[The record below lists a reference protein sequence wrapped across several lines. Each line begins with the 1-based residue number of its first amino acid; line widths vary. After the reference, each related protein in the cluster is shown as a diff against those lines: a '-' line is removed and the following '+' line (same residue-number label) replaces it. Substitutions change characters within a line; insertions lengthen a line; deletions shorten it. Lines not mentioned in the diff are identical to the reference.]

1 MTDHASSGAPPT
13 ATAAPGTP
21 SAFRRHVWPLLLLN
35 RWRILAAMV
44 FVGLSGGAVA
54 VQNVFPKWLFSYVL
68 DVDGLENTE
77 RWRRLAWL
85 AAGYLVL
92 TSIVRMAFWHIGY
105 RLFTRARE
113 QVIFALRGKFFRH
126 VNHLCLRFHGTH
138 SSGELFS
145 YLFGSPLRA
154 VMDFFGHAT
163 MNLPGSVMSVIIT
176 LTLFWQWDWVI
187 ASLLMATALVSVRMM
202 MRARHRIEGIQKDFQ
217 AVEGDVSG
225 QVADLLRGNKA
236 VKLYAMEAQVAQNF
250 ERQADVIRRKTYERD
265 IYSHVEWIKQEGL
278 TYVCYALLMAAC
290 TWRYLSGHI
299 DLGIVA
305 ACLAAYLG
313 LVGPL
318 QGVFTAFTLWG
329 GAAAALARIG
339 AVLDTATTTP
349 DPAHTLGGDVDA
361 PPPRRATIVFDRVGF
376 GYEPGR
382 PVLRDLSLTIAPGE
396 RVAFVGP
403 SGAGKTTITQLL
415 LRLYDP
421 QEGAIRL
428 GDTDLRAY
436 STRALRR
443 HFGVVPQDPFIFNTT
458 LRDNLR
464 VARPDADDAA
474 IRQACEQANAWEF
487 IATLPGGLDA
497 RVGEGGSML
506 SGGQRQRLAIAR
518 ALLSAP
524 ACFIFDEATSAL
536 DTLSEQLISQAIEK
550 SLGDRTAIFIAH
562 RLSTVKHCDRIFVLE
577 GGVVAQSGRYDE
589 LMAKP
594 GLFQDLV
601 RGQQLRG

>member
-1 MTDHASSGAPPT
+1 MSSA
-13 ATAAPGTP
+13 AAAPASP
-21 SAFRRHVWPLLLLN
+21 DRHSAFRRHVWPLLLLN
-35 RWRILAAMV
+35 RGWIIAAMCL
-44 FVGLSGGAVA
+44 VGISGGAVA
-54 VQNVFPKWLFSYVL
+54 VQNIFPKGLFSYVL
-68 DVDGLENTE
+68 EVPELETAE
-77 RWRRLAWL
+77 RWRRLVQL
-85 AAGYLVL
+85 AVGYVVL
-92 TSIVRMAFWHIGY
+92 TSIVRMLFWHIGY
-105 RLFTRARE
+105 RMFTRARE

-126 VNHLCLRFHGTH
+126 VNHLCLRFHGTRP
-138 SSGELFS
+138 SGELFS

-163 MNLPGSVMSVIIT
+163 MNLPGSVAGVLIT
-176 LTLFWQWDWVI
+176 LGVFWKWDWVI
-187 ASLLMATALVSVRMM
+187 ASLLMATAFVSVRMM
-202 MRARHRIEGIQKDFQ
+202 LRARHTIEGIHKEFQ

-236 VKLYAMEAQVAQNF
+236 VKLYAMETQVAQSF

-265 IYSHVEWIKQEGL
+265 VYSHVEWMKQEGL
-278 TYVCYALLMAAC
+278 SYVCYALLMAAC
-290 TWRYLSGHI
+290 TWRYLEGHI

-313 LVGPL
+313 LLGPL
-318 QGVFTAFTLWG
+318 QSVFAAFTLWG
-329 GAAAALARIG
+329 SASAALERIG

-349 DPAHTLGGDVDA
+349 DPAHAIGGDVDA
-361 PPPRRATIVFDRVGF
+361 PPPRRSTIFFDRVRF
-376 GYEPGR
+376 GYEAER
-382 PVLRDLSLTIAPGE
+382 PVLRDLSLAIAPGE

-421 QEGAIRL
+421 QSGAVRL

-464 VARPDADDAA
+464 VARPDADDEA
-474 IRQACEQANAWEF
+474 IRRACEQANAWEF
-487 IATLPGGLDA
+487 IAALPGGLDA

-518 ALLSAP
+518 ALLAAP

-536 DTLSEQLISQAIEK
+536 DTLSERLISEAIEK
-550 SLGDRTAIFIAH
+550 NLGDRTAIFIAH

-577 GGVVAQSGRYDE
+577 GGVVAQAGSYDE
-589 LMAKP
+589 LMAAP

>member
-1 MTDHASSGAPPT
+1 MPDSSVSSSAS
-13 ATAAPGTP
+13 PGSP
-21 SAFRRHVWPLLLLN
+21 ARSSAFRRHVWPLLLQN
-35 RWRILAAMV
+35 RVLIAGAVAL
-44 FVGLSGGAVA
+44 VGLSGGAVA

-68 DVDGLENTE
+68 DVEGVATAE

-92 TSIVRMAFWHIGY
+92 TSIVRMMFWHVGY

-126 VNHLCLRFHGTH
+126 VNHLCLRFHGAH

-154 VMDFFGHAT
+154 VMDFFQHAT
-163 MNLPGSVMSVIIT
+163 MNLPGSIVGVLVT
-176 LTLFWQWDWVI
+176 LGLFWQWDWVI
-187 ASLLMATALVSVRMM
+187 ASLLMVTAGFSVHMM
-202 MRARHRIEGIQKDFQ
+202 MRARVRIEKIQKDFQ
-217 AVEGDVSG
+217 RVEGDVSG

-236 VKLYAMEAQVAQNF
+236 VKLHAMETKVAQDF
-250 ERQADVIRRKTYERD
+250 ERQADMIRRKSYERD
-265 IYSHVEWIKQEGL
+265 VYSHVEWIKQEGL

-290 TWRYLSGHI
+290 TWRFLTGHI
-299 DLGIVA
+299 DLGVVA

-318 QGVFTAFTLWG
+318 QGVFTAFTLWA
-329 GAAAALARIG
+329 GASAALERIG
-339 AVLDTATTTP
+339 AVLDTSTTTP
-349 DPAHTLGGDVDA
+349 DPAAPADAA
-361 PPPRRATIVFDRVGF
+361 PPPRAPIALEHVTF

-382 PVLRDLSLTIAPGE
+382 PVLRDVSLVIAPGE

-421 QEGAIRL
+421 QSGVVRI
-428 GDTDLRAY
+428 GDADLRSF
-436 STRALRR
+436 STRTLRR

-474 IRQACEQANAWEF
+474 IRRACEQANAWEF
-487 IATLPGGLDA
+487 IAALPGGLGA

-518 ALLSAP
+518 ALLAAP

-536 DTLSEQLISQAIEK
+536 DTLSEKLISEAIEHN
-550 SLGDRTAIFIAH
+550 LGDRTAIFIAH
-562 RLSTVKHCDRIFVLE
+562 RLATVKHCDRIFVLS
-577 GGVVAQSGRYDE
+577 GGGIAQAGSYAE
-589 LMAKP
+589 LMARE

-601 RGQQLRG
+601 RGQQLRD

>member
-1 MTDHASSGAPPT
+1 MSSA
-13 ATAAPGTP
+13 AAAPASP
-21 SAFRRHVWPLLLLN
+21 DRHSAFRRHVWPLLLLN
-35 RWRILAAMV
+35 RGWIIAAMCL
-44 FVGLSGGAVA
+44 VGISGGAVA
-54 VQNVFPKWLFSYVL
+54 VQNIFPKWLFSYVL
-68 DVDGLENTE
+68 EVPELETAE
-77 RWRRLAWL
+77 RWRRLVQL
-85 AAGYLVL
+85 AVGYVVL
-92 TSIVRMAFWHIGY
+92 TSIVRMLFWHIGY
-105 RLFTRARE
+105 RMFTRARE

-126 VNHLCLRFHGTH
+126 VNHLCLRFHGTRP
-138 SSGELFS
+138 SGELFS

-163 MNLPGSVMSVIIT
+163 MNLPGSVAGVLIT
-176 LTLFWQWDWVI
+176 LGVFWKWDWVI
-187 ASLLMATALVSVRMM
+187 ASLLMATAFVSVRMM
-202 MRARHRIEGIQKDFQ
+202 LRARHTIEGIHKEFQ

-236 VKLYAMEAQVAQNF
+236 VKLYAMETQVAQSF

-265 IYSHVEWIKQEGL
+265 VYSHVEWIKQEGL
-278 TYVCYALLMAAC
+278 SYVCYAILMAAC
-290 TWRYLSGHI
+290 TWRYLDGHI
-299 DLGIVA
+299 DLGVVA

-313 LVGPL
+313 LTGPM

-329 GAAAALARIG
+329 GCSAALERIG
-339 AVLDTATTTP
+339 TVLDTATTTP
-349 DPAHTLGGDVDA
+349 DPAGSDDA
-361 PPPRRATIVFDRVGF
+361 PPRRAAISFEHVAFAYD
-376 GYEPGR
+376 PAK
-382 PVLRDLSLTIAPGE
+382 PVLRDLTLTIRPGE

-403 SGAGKTTITQLL
+403 SGAGKTTVTQLL

-421 QEGAIRL
+421 QEGVVRI
-428 GDTDLRAY
+428 GETDLRAH

-443 HFGVVPQDPFIFNTT
+443 HFGVVPQDPFIFNST

-464 VARPDADDAA
+464 VARPDADDAQ
-474 IRQACEQANAWEF
+474 IRRACEQANAWEF
-487 IATLPGGLDA
+487 IAALPGGLDA

-518 ALLSAP
+518 ALLADP

-536 DTLSEQLISQAIEK
+536 DTLSEQLISQAIERN
-550 SLGDRTAIFIAH
+550 LGERTAIFIAH

-577 GGVVAQSGRYDE
+577 AGAVAQVGSYDE
-589 LMAKP
+589 LMAQP